1 MPRSNRGGR
10 AAPRHA
16 QPHTTPHEE
25 RDRVA
30 QMGGSRAHDTSTTA
44 GLARRLAGFRGNRG
58 GDKSRGKS
66 TFKGGAGRIILRTAA
81 HAQRVVVKTHY
92 VKHPKTAGG
101 TRAASGAARTSG
113 AFGAHAGYLARE
125 SASLDGERGAF
136 YDAQREGINPGPIV
150 KDWTQDRHHFRVIV
164 SPEHAAELPD
174 LKAYVREVV
183 SRWEADLDLPKGGL
197 DWLAINHHN
206 TDNPHAHVLIRG
218 ARPYPDA
225 EHDPAPGHP
234 GYSGGRRDL
243 VIARHYIGHGMRD
256 RAREVA
262 TELLG
267 PRSDQEIR
275 QGLSQELRDERFTA
289 LDRMIQRAVEPVNG
303 ALTFDASK
311 SRPVGFRAEHRDL
324 VVGRLAVL
332 KQMGL
337 ARSPDD
343 VRRRFGPSS
352 WVLEPG
358 WSVQLE
364 DLGARRDVIRQL
376 YQTLG
381 SDAAKLASR
390 VERMTA
396 VAAKVTP
403 VSGVVVA
410 LGPPP
415 EVPEALSISGSRG
428 GTSGDGGFVVV
439 RDAGGRLHHAPVR
452 GDAELGATRVGS
464 VVELGRNRA
473 QRDRMI
479 AAIVEVAGQHDG
491 VYRAADHE
499 RLLAVT
505 RPDFAAGDRGPFVA
519 SHVKRLES
527 LARAERSGVTPGA
540 DDGKDSGGDFRGK
553 FRGVFRV
560 DLDGLRRFHERTQRG
575 PWARV
580 DLHVLSSATLE
591 QQTTTLA
598 ATWLDRRLYERQR
611 AAKDGKAVEPW
622 GNDVEQALESRAS
635 WLVDQG
641 YATAGP
647 PWRFASQALRRL
659 AEIEATTTRQ
669 QLAGET
675 GREVSALHQGQSVTG
690 HYLAVRHL
698 HQGRLAV
705 IETPTG
711 LVVTPVLKAPP
722 LTLGTPVRA
731 ERVNDRMTVLTQ
743 QKSSDRTA
751 TRDDQRRERSGDRSG
766 RQEELER

>member
-16 QPHTTPHEE
+16 QPNTTPHEE

-30 QMGGSRAHDTSTTA
+30 QMGGSRGRDPGTTA
-44 GLARRLAGFRGNRG
+44 GLARRLAGFRGNHG
-58 GDKSRGKS
+58 GGKSRGKS
-66 TFKGGAGRIILRTAA
+66 TFKGGAGRVILRTAA

-92 VKHPKTAGG
+92 VKHPRTAGG
-101 TRAASGAARTSG
+101 TRATSGAARTSG
-113 AFGAHAGYLARE
+113 ALGAHARYLARE

-136 YDAQREGINPGPIV
+136 FDAQREGINPGPVV

-164 SPEHAAELPD
+164 SPEHGAELPD

-183 SRWEADLDLPKGGL
+183 RRWEADLDLPKGGL
-197 DWLAINHHN
+197 EWLAINHHN
-206 TDNPHAHVLIRG
+206 TDNPHSHVLIRG
-218 ARPYPDA
+218 SRPYPDA
-225 EHDPAPGHP
+225 EHDPER
-234 GYSGGRRDL
+234 RRDL

-275 QGLSQELRDERFTA
+275 QGLAQELRDERFTA
-289 LDRMIQRAVEPVNG
+289 LDRMIQRAVEPMNG

-311 SRPVGFRAEHRDL
+311 ARPVGFRDEHRDL
-324 VVGRLAVL
+324 VVGRLANL

-337 ARSPDD
+337 ARSPDE

-358 WSVQLE
+358 WSMQLE

-376 YQTLG
+376 YQALG

-396 VAAKVTP
+396 VAAKVAP

-410 LGPPP
+410 LGSTEP
-415 EVPEALSISGSRG
+415 EGVPGSFACIGSGSGRAD
-428 GTSGDGGFVVV
+428 SFLVV

-527 LARAERSGVTPGA
+527 LARAERSGVTPGT
-540 DDGKDSGGDFRGK
+540 DDGKDSGGDFRGQ

-591 QQTTTLA
+591 QQTTALA

-675 GREVSALHQGQSVTG
+675 GQEVSALRQGQSVTG
-690 HYLAVRHL
+690 QYVAVRHL

-751 TRDDQRRERSGDRSG
+751 TRDDQRRERSSDRSV